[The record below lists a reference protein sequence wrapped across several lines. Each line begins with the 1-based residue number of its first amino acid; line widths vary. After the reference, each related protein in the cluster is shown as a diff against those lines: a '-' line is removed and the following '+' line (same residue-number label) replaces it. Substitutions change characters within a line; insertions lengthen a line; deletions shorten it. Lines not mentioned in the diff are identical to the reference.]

1 MNIIEQRIRTYIHE
15 QLISEADNGSG
26 YDIKIPSTYLIGD
39 LKRWRPER
47 INKRAK
53 ENGCVRGF
61 LIVATKASKTTDD
74 SKLMADISATMRSE
88 PGTKDYYSNDYRIV
102 LSTPVQ
108 RFKKKIYAAW
118 IIDLKTDEPTPF
130 RVLLNK
136 LQTIQSKTVYQ
147 DYQQFEKYA
156 IGTTDII
163 TQPQAIA
170 WTIAIKNYLNKLKLE
185 KPDWYKN
192 QFPEDTDII
201 TQQLNSIPDFT
212 NMNRNVVPGDDVG
225 DGTAKETVI
234 DINWKRANGFNTSFD
249 GTADVSVDP
258 VSGITVLIPIN
269 GYIRLLERNT
279 NRSGTFEGQF
289 KNGAP
294 YKGITEYDADVE
306 GATTDLGNGIIGT
319 DWTWSEN
326 FNTSFEGEYDATI
339 STVIDQNTEKRMT
352 FSLTNI
358 KGKNYYNINGDIKAT
373 YFDGTYNDNTEYNGV
388 EYTRDTPGENYY
400 ISGKITNGKYVQSNG
415 KPATYPYKK
424 TGNQTVYQLPDD
436 LDHVYA
442 WFKLKNLWGQFLTIN
457 HTKLINNF
465 ITGAQFEA
473 SIQWVTDP
481 TLATKLSTTFKEG
494 PNYVILKSDDKI
506 DIFDPEN
513 VKQRAGQYDPTKGS
527 FGRKLE
533 WTGNVGGNMREVFM
547 KDKTGKYL
555 EKLYLIKDADIEK
568 TIKYNE

>member
-26 YDIKIPSTYLIGD
+26 YDIKIPSTYLISD

-61 LIVATKASKTTDD
+61 LIVAKKASKTTDD
-74 SKLMADISATMRSE
+74 SKLMADISATIKSE

-108 RFKKKIYAAW
+108 RFKRKIYAAW
-118 IIDLKTDEPTPF
+118 IIDLRTDKPTPF

-185 KPDWYKN
+185 KPDWYKQ
-192 QFPEDTDII
+192 QFPDTDVI
-201 TQQLNSIPDFT
+201 TRQLNSIPDFT

-225 DGTAKETVI
+225 NGTAKETVI

-249 GTADVSVDP
+249 GTANVSVDP

-269 GYIRLLERNT
+269 GSIRIQELSTKRA
-279 NRSGTFEGQF
+279 GTFEGQF

-294 YKGITEYDADVE
+294 FIGITEYDPDVK
-306 GATTDLGNGIIGT
+306 GTTTDFGKGMTGT
-319 DWTWSEN
+319 DETYSEN
-326 FNTSFEGEYDATI
+326 FNTYFDGEYDATI
-339 STVIDQNTEKRMT
+339 SSVLDQDKKTMSYT
-352 FSLTNI
+352 LDSV
-358 KGKNYYNINGDIKAT
+358 KGKNYYNIGGDWKAT
-373 YFDGTYNDNTEYNGV
+373 YFDGTYNNNKEYNGV
-388 EYTRDTPGENYY
+388 VYTRDTPGENYY
-400 ISGKITNGKYVQSNG
+400 ISAKITNGKYGQKSG

-424 TGNQTVYQLPDD
+424 ENQFTVYQLTDD
-436 LDHVYA
+436 LDHVYV
-442 WFKLKNLWGQFLTIN
+442 WFKLKNLWAQFLTTD

-465 ITGAQFEA
+465 ITSAQFQA

-494 PNYVILKSDDKI
+494 TDYVILKSDATI
-506 DIFDPEN
+506 DVFVATDL
-513 VKQRAGQYDPTKGS
+513 KKRAGQYDPSADTR
-527 FGRKLE
+527 GRKLE

-547 KDKTGKYL
+547 KDGSGKYL
-555 EKLYLIKDADIEK
+555 DKFYLIKDVDIEK

>member
-26 YDIKIPSTYLIGD
+26 YDIKIPSTQLTSD

-118 IIDLKTDEPTPF
+118 IIDLKTDKPTPF

-192 QFPEDTDII
+192 QFPDDIDII

-225 DGTAKETVI
+225 DGTSKETVI
-234 DINWKRANGFNTSFD
+234 DNNWKNDNAFATNFE
-249 GTADVSVDP
+249 GTAIVSIDP
-258 VSGITVLIPIN
+258 ITGIKTLQPVEGHTSVREL
-269 GYIRLLERNT
+269 NT
-279 NRSGTFEGQF
+279 NRGGRFAGTF

-294 YKGITEYDADVE
+294 FKGELSWLPLNHVEYKDNELTGFIGELDTSIFTPPIEKDDGPKMIFNFSYKF
-306 GATTDLGNGIIGT
+306 GKSYYNIGT
-319 DWTWSEN
+319 DMAA
-326 FNTSFEGEYDATI
+326 Y
-339 STVIDQNTEKRMT
+339 
-352 FSLTNI
+352 
-358 KGKNYYNINGDIKAT
+358 
-373 YFDGTYNDNTEYNGV
+373 YFDGTFNKDNEYNGV
-388 EYTRDTPGENYY
+388 AYKRDASNENYY
-400 ISGKITNGKYVQSNG
+400 INGKVTNGKFERAGG

-424 TGNQTVYQLPDD
+424 TGNLTLYQLPDD